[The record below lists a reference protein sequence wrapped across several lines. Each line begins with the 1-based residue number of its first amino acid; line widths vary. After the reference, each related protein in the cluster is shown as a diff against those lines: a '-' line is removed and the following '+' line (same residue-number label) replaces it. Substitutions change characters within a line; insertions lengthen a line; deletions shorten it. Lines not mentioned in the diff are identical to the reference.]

1 MFDNGQRI
9 AYRRLAVQNTLR
21 WGEHAWK
28 AIGWRI
34 RVERFQIVYHF
45 QKPILSVGVT
55 VVRYSELYPK
65 FIPSQA
71 PEVHR
76 LSSAILHGS
85 SAERNG
91 NDPRSLCQL
100 FHLTLPLALNEQTRG
115 SIGINQFSLSRQQY
129 LSLRPYFGRR
139 LAELN

>member
-1 MFDNGQRI
+1 MGQRI
-9 AYRRLAVQNTLR
+9 AYRRLAVQNPLR

-28 AIGWRI
+28 AIRWRI
-34 RVERFQIVYHF
+34 RVDGFQIVYHF

-55 VVRYSELYPK
+55 VVRYSELYPRI
-65 FIPSQA
+65 IPSQA

-76 LSSAILHGS
+76 LSSALHGS
-85 SAERNG
+85 SAER

-115 SIGINQFSLSRQQY
+115 SIGINQFSLSRHQY
-129 LSLRPYFGRR
+129 LSLRPI
-139 LAELN
+139 LAAVLRS